1 MYYNC
6 QRIGST
12 LFSYNYWCHV
22 TSTLYKLGTSLRR
35 TVMAGREGVRLTG
48 ELTVINCNHI
58 ACSLSLI
65 ISSTHF

>member
-12 LFSYNYWCHV
+12 LFPYNYWCHV

-35 TVMAGREGVRLTG
+35 TVMAGREGVRLT
-48 ELTVINCNHI
+48 E
-58 ACSLSLI
+58 S
-65 ISSTHF
+65 